1 MRNVPSQRDEPG
13 RHQNWN
19 RPGRSSQGLIN
30 KFYQGAI
37 KVRNEEYELVFEE
50 DIDNSQVYLHVIL
63 TNVEV
68 TPDGPQESPVP
79 TGFEHPNGAEQPFI
93 HLMFGELDISPAVS
107 VNHSK

>member
-1 MRNVPSQRDEPG
+1 MRHLPSQRDKPG

-19 RPGRSSQGLIN
+19 RAGKSSQGKI
-30 KFYQGAI
+30 KEIHQGAI
-37 KVRNEEYELVFEE
+37 KFRNEESELVFEE
-50 DIDNSQVYLHVIL
+50 DIGNNQVHLHVIL
-63 TNVEV
+63 PNVEV